1 MPNSF
6 CLLKIIL
13 FLLCPSLTLSG
24 AFCVI
29 SSYFCY
35 FIDNAGYFKFPIS
48 KFHLHQALF
57 FFLVMLLMKLL
68 SHQSRDQSLRNS
80 KNILSSPKVP
90 LCAKA
95 IVISPLVSSFSPI
108 LNSASHFKFTLSPHP
123 RHWNLPRPKRDEGSW
138 ILKHIRMCLIPLG
151 KSLVASSACMFQTW
165 EHNCLNLK
173 SCFLSQH

>member
-1 MPNSF
+1 MLDIFNFLSANS
-6 CLLKIIL
+6 IYTR
-13 FLLCPSLTLSG
+13 LC
-24 AFCVI
+24 
-29 SSYFCY
+29 
-35 FIDNAGYFKFPIS
+35 
-48 KFHLHQALF
+48 

-108 LNSASHFKFTLSPHP
+108 LSSASHFKFKLSPHP

-138 ILKHIRMCLIPLG
+138 ILKHICMCLIPLG

-173 SCFLSQH
+173 SCFLYQH